1 MITQG
6 MCTSFKVGL
15 LNGEFDF
22 GVGTTQVYKL
32 ALYTSTAD
40 LSKDTTTYTTV
51 GEVVG
56 TGYVAGGQIL
66 TVSQVPTS
74 SGSTAFCNFSDVSW
88 PSSTIAA
95 NGALIYLADG
105 VNNPAVAVLDFGATK
120 TSTNSTFMVS
130 FPVATSSNAV
140 LRIA

>member
-130 FPVATSSNAV
+130 FPVTTSSNAV

>member
-40 LSKDTTTYTTV
+40 LSKDTTTYTIS

-56 TGYVAGGQIL
+56 TGYVAGGQAL
-66 TVSQVPTS
+66 TIFQVPTS

-120 TSTNSTFMVS
+120 TSTNSTFMVN
-130 FPVATSSNAV
+130 FPVATASNAI
-140 LRIA
+140 LRIE

>member
-15 LNGEFDF
+15 LNGAFNF

-40 LSKDTTTYTTV
+40 LSKDTTTYTTA

-56 TGYVAGGQIL
+56 TGYVAGGQTL
-66 TVSQVPTS
+66 TISQVPTS
-74 SGSTAFCNFSDVSW
+74 SGGTAFCNFSDVSW

-120 TSTNSTFMVS
+120 TSTDSTFMVS
-130 FPVATSSNAV
+130 FPVATASNAI

>member
-15 LNGEFDF
+15 LNGAFNF

-40 LSKDTTTYTTV
+40 LSKDTTTYTTA

-56 TGYVAGGQIL
+56 TGYVAGGQTL
-66 TVSQVPTS
+66 TISQVPTS

-120 TSTNSTFMVS
+120 TSTNSTFMVN
-130 FPVATSSNAV
+130 FPVATASNAI

>member
-15 LNGEFDF
+15 LNGAFNF

-40 LSKDTTTYTTV
+40 LSKDTTSYTPA

-56 TGYVAGGQIL
+56 TGYVAGGQAL

-120 TSTNSTFMVS
+120 TSTNSTFMVN
-130 FPVATSSNAV
+130 FPVATASNAI